1 MVSVSELMT
10 KNLVTVPAGTSAAD
24 AARVMNERHVGSVFI
39 EQNDR
44 VVGIVTE
51 SDIVR
56 KVVGENK
63 PVHFVPVESIMSSPV
78 ISLDEQRSITEA
90 ADLMQQYRTRHLGVL
105 HSGAIVG
112 VLSVRDLLQPV
123 SIDEF

>member
-1 MVSVSELMT
+1 MVTISELMT
-10 KNLVTVPAGTSAAD
+10 RDLVTVEVGTSAAD
-24 AARVMNERHVGSVFI
+24 AARVMTDRHVGSVFV

-63 PVHFVPVESIMSSPV
+63 PVHFVTVESIMSSPV
-78 ISLDEQRSITEA
+78 ISLDERRSITEA
-90 ADLMQQYRTRHLGVL
+90 ADLMQLHHTRHLGVL
-105 HSGAIVG
+105 KSGAIVG

-123 SIDEF
+123 SVDEF

>member
-1 MVSVSELMT
+1 MVTVSQLMT
-10 KNLVTVPAGTSAAD
+10 KQLVTVPVGTSAAD

-39 EQNDR
+39 EQDDR

-63 PVHFVPVESIMSSPV
+63 PVHYVPVESIMSTPV
-78 ISLDEQRSITEA
+78 ISLDERRSITEA
-90 ADLMQQYRTRHLGVL
+90 ADLMQHHPTRHLGVL
-105 HSGAIVG
+105 KSGAIVG

-123 SIDEF
+123 SVDEF

>member
-1 MVSVSELMT
+1 MVTVSELMT
-10 KNLVTVPAGTSAAD
+10 KKLVKVPAGTSAAD
-24 AARVMNERHVGSVFI
+24 AAKVMNERHVGSVFI
-39 EQNDR
+39 EQNDC

-63 PVHFVPVESIMSSPV
+63 PVHCVPVESIMSSPI
-78 ISLDEQRSITEA
+78 ISLDERRSITEA
-90 ADLMQQYRTRHLGVL
+90 ADLMQQHHTRHLGVL
-105 HSGAIVG
+105 KSGAIVG

-123 SIDEF
+123 SVDEF

>member
-1 MVSVSELMT
+1 MVTISELMT
-10 KNLVTVPAGTSAAD
+10 RDLVTVEVGTSAAD
-24 AARVMNERHVGSVFI
+24 AARMMTDRRVGSVFV

-63 PVHFVPVESIMSSPV
+63 PVHFVTVESIMSSPV
-78 ISLDEQRSITEA
+78 ISLDERRSITEA
-90 ADLMQQYRTRHLGVL
+90 ADLMQLHHTRHLGVL
-105 HSGAIVG
+105 KSGAIVG

-123 SIDEF
+123 SVDEF

>member
-1 MVSVSELMT
+1 MVTVSELMT

-56 KVVGENK
+56 KVVGENR

>member
-1 MVSVSELMT
+1 MVTVSQLMT
-10 KNLVTVPAGTSAAD
+10 KSLVTVPVGTSAAD
-24 AARVMNERHVGSVFI
+24 AAKVMNERHVGSVFI
-39 EQNDR
+39 EQNER

-63 PVHFVPVESIMSSPV
+63 PVHYVPVESIMSSPV
-78 ISLDEQRSITEA
+78 ISLDERRSITEA
-90 ADLMQQYRTRHLGVL
+90 ADLMQHHHTRHLGVL
-105 HSGAIVG
+105 KSGAIVG

-123 SIDEF
+123 SVDEF

>member
-1 MVSVSELMT
+1 MVTISQLMT
-10 KNLVTVPAGTSAAD
+10 RKLVTVPAGTSVAD
-24 AARVMNERHVGSVFI
+24 AARIMTDRHVGSVFI
-39 EQNDR
+39 EQADR

-63 PVHFVPVESIMSSPV
+63 PVHFVAVESIMSSPV

-90 ADLMQQYRTRHLGVL
+90 ADLMQHHHTRHLGVL
-105 HSGAIVG
+105 QSGAIVG

-123 SIDEF
+123 SVDEF

>member
-1 MVSVSELMT
+1 MT
-10 KNLVTVPAGTSAAD
+10 KKLVTVPAGTSAAD

-44 VVGIVTE
+44 VIGIVTE

-56 KVVGENK
+56 ERSWEKTE

-78 ISLDEQRSITEA
+78 ISLDERRSITEA
-90 ADLMQQYRTRHLGVL
+90 ADLMQHHHTRHLGVL
-105 HSGAIVG
+105 KSGAIVG

-123 SIDEF
+123 SVDEF

>member
-1 MVSVSELMT
+1 MVTVSDLMT
-10 KNLVTVPAGTSAAD
+10 KTLVTVPVGTSTAD
-24 AARVMNERHVGSVFI
+24 AAKVMNKRQVGSVFI
-39 EQNDR
+39 EQNNR

-63 PVHFVPVESIMSSPV
+63 PVHCVSVESIMSSPV
-78 ISLDEQRSITEA
+78 ISLDERRSITDA
-90 ADLMQQYRTRHLGVL
+90 ADLMQSHHTRHLGVVQ
-105 HSGAIVG
+105 SGAIIG

-123 SIDEF
+123 AIDEF

>member
-1 MVSVSELMT
+1 MVTISQLMT
-10 KNLVTVPAGTSAAD
+10 KTLVTVPAGTSVAD
-24 AARVMNERHVGSVFI
+24 AARMMNDRHVGSLFV
-39 EQNDR
+39 EQNER

-63 PVHFVPVESIMSSPV
+63 PVHFVSVESIMSSPI
-78 ISLDEQRSITEA
+78 ISLDERRSITEA
-90 ADLMQQYRTRHLGVL
+90 ADLMQHHHTRHLGVL
-105 HSGAIVG
+105 KSGSIVG

-123 SIDEF
+123 SVDEF

>member
-1 MVSVSELMT
+1 MVTVSDLMT
-10 KNLVTVPAGTSAAD
+10 KTLVTVPVGTSTAD
-24 AARVMNERHVGSVFI
+24 AAKVMNERQVGSVFI
-39 EQNDR
+39 EQNNR

-63 PVHFVPVESIMSSPV
+63 PVHCVSVESIMSSPV
-78 ISLDEQRSITEA
+78 ISLDERRSITEA
-90 ADLMQQYRTRHLGVL
+90 ADLMQSHRTRHLGVVQ
-105 HSGAIVG
+105 SGAIIG

-123 SIDEF
+123 AIDEF